1 VDLPRLSV
9 IVPNYN
15 HAQHLPR
22 SLGALLRQ
30 SVAPDEIIVIDDAST
45 DNSLEVLTNLAREHP
60 QLRIH
65 RNTQNQG
72 VVCNMNRGIDLAKN
86 DFLFFAAADDEIQ
99 PGLFEKSLRLLAAHP
114 QAALSCT
121 VSRWHD
127 VASGMSWHMAAGM
140 ADAAG
145 YLSPEDLVRVGR
157 AGKLIICTSS
167 AILRKE
173 PLLRVGRFLPE
184 LRWHCDW
191 FAVMIPAF
199 RHGLC
204 FVPEPLSDFYL
215 HPNSY
220 YNRGR
225 RGAEHLAVLNGLLDR
240 LGSPAFADVAPRLRD
255 SNAFAVFGLPML
267 RLLRQRPACRQFLT
281 PSLLLAATRRSGEL
295 LGKKLL
301 PRPVAK
307 LCLKLLYSS
316 RR

>member
-1 VDLPRLSV
+1 MILPTLSV

-15 HAQHLPR
+15 HSLHLPAAVNAI
-22 SLGALLRQ
+22 LKQ
-30 SVAPDEIIVIDDAST
+30 SVPPLEIILIDDGST
-45 DNSLEVLTNLAREHP
+45 DNSIGVIQGLASRHP
-60 QLRIH
+60 LIKIY
-65 RNTQNQG
+65 RNEQNQG
-72 VVCNMNRGIDLAKN
+72 VCFTVNRGIDLARG
-86 DFLFFAAADDEIQ
+86 DYVLSSSADDEIQ

-121 VSRWHD
+121 ISRWHD
-127 VASGMSWHMAAGM
+127 VASGLSWHMAAGM
-140 ADAAG
+140 AKEAR

-173 PLLRVGRFLPE
+173 PLIRVGRLIPE

-191 FAVMIPAF
+191 FAAMIPAF

-225 RGAEHLAVLNGLLDR
+225 RSEEHLAVLNGLLDR
-240 LGSPAFADVAPRLRD
+240 LGSPEFADVAPRLRD

-267 RLLRQRPACRQFLT
+267 RLLRQRPECRQFLT
-281 PSLLLAATRRSGEL
+281 ASLLLAATRRSGEL
-295 LGKKLL
+295 LGKQLL
-301 PRPVAK
+301 PRPVAR
-307 LCLKLLYSS
+307 LCLRFLYSS
-316 RR
+316 K